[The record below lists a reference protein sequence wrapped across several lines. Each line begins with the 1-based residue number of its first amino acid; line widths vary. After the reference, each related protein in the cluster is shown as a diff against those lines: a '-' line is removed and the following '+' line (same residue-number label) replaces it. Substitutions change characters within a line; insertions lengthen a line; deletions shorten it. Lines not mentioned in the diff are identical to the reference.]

1 MIMCSKCKKNMG
13 ATNTIN
19 DFWSNEVIRRR
30 CCPDCGKVVFTVE
43 KVVEQE
49 TETGLQKF
57 IQQYAMGE
65 VK

>member
-1 MIMCSKCKKNMG
+1 MIMCTSCKKNMG

-30 CCPDCGKVVFTVE
+30 SCPICGKVVFTVE

-49 TETGLQKF
+49 KETGLQRFVKE
-57 IQQYAMGE
+57 YVGE